1 MPISNILAS
10 CMVQEET
17 FKPKCL
23 DGAEIKMRELN
34 LAQNLHFREL
44 LSQKQDKKAM
54 YFALE
59 CAMIEP
65 KFFSEDELKNI
76 NATGEALIYELY
88 MYLPILGKSQN
99 EKDTYYE
106 NIKKEAE
113 QILEDEESK
122 EDARKELKKP

>member
-1 MPISNILAS
+1 MPINHSLNS
-10 CMVQEET
+10 CFVQEET

-23 DGAEIKMRELN
+23 NGEEIKMRELN

-44 LSQKQDKKAM
+44 LFEKKDKEAM
-54 YFALE
+54 YFALK

-65 KFFSEDELKNI
+65 EFFKDEELKNL
-76 NATGEALIYELY
+76 NATGEALLYELY
-88 MYLPILGKSQN
+88 MYLPVLGKSQL
-99 EKDTYYE
+99 EKDKYYE

-113 QILEDEESK
+113 HIIQDEEIK